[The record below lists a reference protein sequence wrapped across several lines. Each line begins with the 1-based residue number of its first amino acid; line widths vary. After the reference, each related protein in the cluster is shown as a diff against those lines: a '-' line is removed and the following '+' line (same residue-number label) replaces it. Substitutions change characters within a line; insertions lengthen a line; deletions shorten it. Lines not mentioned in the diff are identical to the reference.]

1 MPHRTFIAF
10 IMPSLCTMLI
20 FIALPLVSLA
30 YQSLFIEAEKPIRV
44 VQTCDPFGCHLESRV
59 DSQALA
65 KLRAQEPAGRF
76 NGLKTYTNP
85 SHLAFADVAR
95 IWRQPTGIAS
105 KLNQLFELPL
115 YRALAFTLGY
125 TLIVTPLSIFLGF
138 GIAAATNTLPDGL
151 RASITYVTL
160 LPMIVPSVLGAL
172 VLFWMIDSRGVIG
185 SALAYLLNEPD
196 LSLKTSPTLTW
207 VTLFVYGIW
216 QSAPY
221 AFIVLFA
228 GLQSVPK
235 DTLESAMIDGATR
248 WARLRYVVLPH
259 LRPLI
264 NFLAIISLMDNFR
277 VFEAI
282 IGFNAAANASSVS
295 LLIFEDLRSSDSP
308 LYGSAA
314 ASSMLTILCIA
325 VLLLPSMVSNWKN
338 FKLKAGA

>member
-1 MPHRTFIAF
+1 
-10 IMPSLCTMLI
+10 
-20 FIALPLVSLA
+20 V
-30 YQSLFIEAEKPIRV
+30 E
-44 VQTCDPFGCHLESRV
+44 TCDPFGCQMESRV
-59 DSQALA
+59 DSEALA
-65 KLRAQEPAGRF
+65 ILRAESPAGRV
-76 NGLKTYTNP
+76 NGLKTYTNS

-95 IWRQPTGIAS
+95 ICRQSLSITA
-105 KLNQLFELPL
+105 KLHQLFELPM
-115 YRALAFTLGY
+115 YRALAFTLAY
-125 TLIVTPLSIFLGF
+125 TLVVTPLSILLGF
-138 GIAAATNTLPDGL
+138 GIAAAANTLPSGL

-185 SALAYLLNEPD
+185 SALAYFLNEPN
-196 LSLKTSPTLTW
+196 LSLKTSPVLTW
-207 VTLFVYGIW
+207 VTLFCYGIW

-221 AFIVLFA
+221 AFIILFA

-248 WARLRYVVLPH
+248 WARLWYVVLPH
-259 LRPLI
+259 LRPLV
-264 NFLAIISLMDNFR
+264 NFIGIISLMDNFR

-314 ASSMLTILCIA
+314 ASSMLTIMCIA
-325 VLLLPSMVSNWKN
+325 VLLMPSMVSNWKH
-338 FKLKAGA
+338 FKLKA